1 MMLHHGVT
9 WDIVGSPDQEC
20 RGVDTKMSREEQ
32 PGNTLK
38 GWWVALLLSEW
49 FLTLLIF
56 IGWTGSK
63 GGCQHREGHCV

>member
-20 RGVDTKMSREEQ
+20 HGVDPKMTREEQ

-38 GWWVALLLSEW
+38 GWWVTLLLLEW

-63 GGCQHREGHCV
+63 GGCQRKEGHCV